1 MPKALDLF
9 CCGGGVAQGLIASGF
24 TVTGVDV
31 NPECGRYYP
40 GDFVLADATNPPFD
54 LDAFDFIW
62 ASPPCQAFSVASNP
76 SARSKHPDLTGITR
90 EMLAGHRLTCIENV
104 PSAPIRKDLVL
115 SGPTVGLHRILR
127 RRVFELSFDLKW
139 ACPQPPVLRSPRSEW
154 EAGRMC
160 SITKSLR
167 APASYYTRRNAGLKG
182 EIPVAEAREVMGID
196 IPDLPKEMVGEAVPP
211 PMAKYIA
218 DRAMLC
224 LKGD

>member
-1 MPKALDLF
+1 MRRALDLF
-9 CCGGGVAQGLIASGF
+9 CCGGGVAQGLQEAGF
-24 TVTGVDV
+24 DVTGVDL
-31 NPECGRYYP
+31 NPECAEYYP
-40 GDFVLADATNPPFD
+40 GAFILADATKPPVD
-54 LDAFDFIW
+54 IRSFDFIW

-76 SARSKHPDLTGITR
+76 RARALHPDLTKITR
-90 EMLAGHRLTCIENV
+90 ELLAEHRLTCIENV
-104 PSAPIRKDLVL
+104 PSAPIRKDLIL

-167 APASYYTRRNAGLKG
+167 APASYYTRRDAGLKG
-182 EIPVAEAREVMGID
+182 EIPVAEAREVMGIT

-211 PMAKYIA
+211 PMARYIGE
-218 DRAMLC
+218 RAMLC
-224 LKGD
+224 LEGD